1 MVGIMEILLV
11 DDHSLFREGMSYVLE
26 KLEPEVTILG
36 AANYQQALNYLQQ
49 HPSIDLVLL
58 DLDMPGKNG
67 FETLAS
73 LTELYPTLP
82 IIILSA
88 SNSRQDI
95 QQAIHKG
102 AAGYICK
109 DTPSSTMLN
118 ALHLVLS
125 GGIYVPSDFHHNSTE
140 PSSLLTPRQR
150 DVLTL
155 LVEGL
160 SNKDIARRCD
170 LAEATV
176 KMHVTAIFKSLNVSN
191 RTQAAISAKQHG
203 LL

>member
-1 MVGIMEILLV
+1 MKILIV

-26 KLEPEVTILG
+26 KLEPDVAILG
-36 AANYQQALNYLQQ
+36 AANYQQALTHLDQ
-49 HPSIDLVLL
+49 HPDIDLVLL

-67 FETLAS
+67 FESLVT
-73 LTELYPTLP
+73 LTEKHPTLP
-82 IIILSA
+82 IVILSA

-109 DTPSSTMLN
+109 DTPSDTMLS
-118 ALHLVLS
+118 ALHLILS
-125 GGIYVPSDFHHNSTE
+125 GVIYVPADFHHASAE
-140 PSSLLTPRQR
+140 PQQQLLTPRQR
-150 DVLTL
+150 DVLAL

-160 SNKDIARRCD
+160 SNKEIARRCE

-176 KMHVTAIFKSLNVSN
+176 KMHVTAIFKSLNVNN